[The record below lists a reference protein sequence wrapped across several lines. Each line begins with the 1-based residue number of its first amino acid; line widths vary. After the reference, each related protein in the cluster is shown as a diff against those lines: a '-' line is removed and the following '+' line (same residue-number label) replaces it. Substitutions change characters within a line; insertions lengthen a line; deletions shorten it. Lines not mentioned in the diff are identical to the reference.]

1 MGRKAALAASI
12 PNATLCHLSEPRVPK
27 WTNAPFTPEE
37 LERIADMLAARHNLR
52 LEDAR
57 KLVARTR
64 ATKRNPLLEQ
74 QWVAVTHRMRE
85 AIRRGEAKPARACW
99 PGSRFTLLGPPRV
112 FDPLSDIST
121 CYGNVATMR
130 G

>member
-1 MGRKAALAASI
+1 V
-12 PNATLCHLSEPRVPK
+12 SEPRVPK
-27 WTNAPFTPEE
+27 WSNAPFTPEE

-74 QWVAVTHRMRE
+74 QWVAVTHRMCE
-85 AIRRGEAKPARACW
+85 AIRRGEAKPAGIFEA
-99 PGSRFTLLGPPRV
+99 V
-112 FDPLSDIST
+112 FW
-121 CYGNVATMR
+121 
-130 G
+130 